1 MTVEMSSSAD
11 AALERMGYKSELPR
25 HLGML
30 SVLGLYVL
38 SPLFLPFILINI
50 AGRSP

>member
-1 MTVEMSSSAD
+1 MTIEKSSSAD

-30 SVLGLYVL
+30 SVLGLYVSFFL
-38 SPLFLPFILINI
+38 LFFL
-50 AGRSP
+50 RRTYQ